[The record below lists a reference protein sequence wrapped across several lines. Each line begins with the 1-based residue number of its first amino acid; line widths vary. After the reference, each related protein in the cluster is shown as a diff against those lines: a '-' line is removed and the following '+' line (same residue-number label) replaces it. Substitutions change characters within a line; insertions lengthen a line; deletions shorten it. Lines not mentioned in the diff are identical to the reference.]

1 MFSTVAASE
10 KKSQSHAY
18 LLRLILQTGLLALKR
33 VILISCA
40 VFRVQCQLTAFHFVS
55 GPGCS
60 ETAEPIAGVSKHFNT
75 IVISYSAEALQLT
88 NRAVYPL
95 FFRTIPHILQNG

>member
-1 MFSTVAASE
+1 LSNWRTDE
-10 KKSQSHAY
+10 HY
-18 LLRLILQTGLLALKR
+18 I
-33 VILISCA
+33 
-40 VFRVQCQLTAFHFVS
+40 S

-88 NRAVYPL
+88 NRAMFPL
-95 FFRTIPHILQNG
+95 FFRTIPHILQNGYETLFEVPYCGGAPETTD